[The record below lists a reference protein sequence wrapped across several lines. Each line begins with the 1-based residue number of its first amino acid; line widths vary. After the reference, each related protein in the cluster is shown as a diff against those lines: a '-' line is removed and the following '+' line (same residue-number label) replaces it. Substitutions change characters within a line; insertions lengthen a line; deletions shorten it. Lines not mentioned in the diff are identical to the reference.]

1 MPEAPNPNK
10 PTPVDETFVVDP
22 FVLSESQDFPLEFVV
37 SGKSKDIELP
47 NDRVISVFPGEE
59 ATLTNLDD
67 PSHSLTLNITGSF
80 HETTLEDGSVL
91 TEFNGR
97 NLLADPFIDDGEPGF
112 VLAIGHFSIIVDAA
126 GNLVQPDVIT
136 GVAAWIEATNF
147 KGHMHYYFEE
157 GTDTEA
163 NASYCIAEMMR
174 DPDIGQEACY
184 SGRSFVEKIRF
195 HRHSSACAS
204 RIAR

>member
-10 PTPVDETFVVDP
+10 PTPVDETPLVVDP
-22 FVLSESQDFPLEFVV
+22 FVLSESQDFPLEIVV

-67 PSHSLTLNITGSF
+67 PSHSLTLTITGSF
-80 HETTLEDGSVL
+80 HETTLEDGSKL

-126 GNLVQPDVIT
+126 GNLVQPLQGQGQVVNVIDLL
-136 GVAAWIEATNF
+136 I
-147 KGHMHYYFEE
+147 
-157 GTDTEA
+157 
-163 NASYCIAEMMR
+163 
-174 DPDIGQEACY
+174 
-184 SGRSFVEKIRF
+184 
-195 HRHSSACAS
+195 
-204 RIAR
+204 